1 MNKNKRSVAL
11 VVLLVLSLLAGGVQ
25 RPVAA
30 IPTALPASPVDE
42 SKVPHYYG
50 PYPNWA
56 LSPLT
61 TADVAVEIVGDGS
74 GATAS
79 ATVGANG
86 ALTGIQ
92 ITNPGRGYTTASVN
106 IIGAGT
112 GALADA
118 VLTSSGAVVA
128 ITVDASG
135 SGYRIPVVTI
145 TGGGATTDATA
156 TPYGG
161 VDSLVLTNPGL
172 GYTMPT
178 VDFDMPDDPAGTKA
192 KAHVT
197 WDTNTGVIT

>member
-106 IIGAGT
+106 IIGAGIHVSEINIEIALTDGGQT
-112 GALADA
+112 GY
-118 VLTSSGAVVA
+118 VKVK
-128 ITVDASG
+128 
-135 SGYRIPVVTI
+135 PQ
-145 TGGGATTDATA
+145 
-156 TPYGG
+156 
-161 VDSLVLTNPGL
+161 PGC
-172 GYTMPT
+172 
-178 VDFDMPDDPAGTKA
+178 
-192 KAHVT
+192 
-197 WDTNTGVIT
+197 

>member
-145 TGGGATTDATA
+145 TGGVGYEAFNPRYLFLTPEALIGNAAAAVPRCNPTPWARIWSSRGAAISRSR
-156 TPYGG
+156 GG
-161 VDSLVLTNPGL
+161 
-172 GYTMPT
+172 M
-178 VDFDMPDDPAGTKA
+178 
-192 KAHVT
+192 
-197 WDTNTGVIT
+197 I